1 MRASADLPLFSSY
14 LESGQLILT
23 PGKRLARQITY
34 SWLSQL
40 THTVARPPSV
50 QPVDAWLEQQWR
62 NAVESGRLPAAQ
74 LLSPLQEQAL
84 WQYVVREDMEK
95 RGSFSLSHPKSAALR
110 AQSAWHKLLMHNAEG
125 IQSLWDFFKYDDDCA
140 VFASWVGVF
149 SEQLSARGA
158 ITRYQAYQQLR
169 TVTPEERPCV
179 ALYPYPALPPLTSN
193 VLDHL
198 CEVTRLHPAINT
210 QNPCKVVEFST
221 REDELWAVARW
232 ARDQSEKGL
241 QRIGIVLLDM
251 ATDREPLEYHLREVF
266 DCLDAS
272 YNDLPVNFSTGM
284 PLASTPMYRDLLLAL
299 EWEVRPITS
308 HQWLSLV
315 RSPYLEVSSAGHERL
330 QLISAQFRSG
340 SHSITIEQGLH
351 LGVMFAPEIK
361 LTEILR
367 CTKSDRA
374 TIGMKS
380 LAEWA
385 EVIRHRIALWG
396 WPYRSGLDS
405 IEYQQLSHLEDSFD
419 ALATL
424 ATVLP
429 HQHFSRALHYWR
441 ECLAATMFQPK
452 TPQDSI
458 QVLGPLE
465 ALGGQF
471 DAMWVCGAQQH
482 VFPTPRR
489 LEPFIPAA
497 IQKQLRL
504 SSFDDAL
511 LREEADTML
520 SAWIAGSAEVTASYH
535 CWDQDSPRYPSEL
548 LPPATPSAGRVAQF
562 PSTWTL
568 DRITEPMPAEPPLV
582 VNSDSQIGGAS
593 LIKDQAACPFRAF
606 IKHRFRPTEIAD
618 PVIGLSA
625 AERGALFHDALFHFW
640 RHIQSQSQLLRL
652 DDTEL
657 SALIDSAVTEAMAAM
672 ERSCEGRGFSLRER
686 VGASCWDLEKEV
698 LLRVM
703 AEWMELEKS
712 RKEPFVVDQ
721 LEVEHSLT
729 LGNVTLSLRPDRI
742 DRMEA
747 GGSVVIDYKSRAP
760 AKTHWLGDKP
770 QEPQLPLY
778 TLLDEDIEGIAF
790 GELSVSD
797 PVKLVALSERY
808 TLTNREAPPL
818 SKQTDGFAENW
829 PALTRRWKEVLEH
842 LAADFAQGEA
852 TVDPTPTA
860 CQYCA
865 LSSVCRIQHVDYA
878 DEPRE
883 ESRS

>member
-1 MRASADLPLFSSY
+1 
-14 LESGQLILT
+14 
-23 PGKRLARQITY
+23 
-34 SWLSQL
+34 
-40 THTVARPPSV
+40 
-50 QPVDAWLEQQWR
+50 
-62 NAVESGRLPAAQ
+62 
-74 LLSPLQEQAL
+74 
-84 WQYVVREDMEK
+84 
-95 RGSFSLSHPKSAALR
+95 
-110 AQSAWHKLLMHNAEG
+110 
-125 IQSLWDFFKYDDDCA
+125 
-140 VFASWVGVF
+140 
-149 SEQLSARGA
+149 
-158 ITRYQAYQQLR
+158 
-169 TVTPEERPCV
+169 
-179 ALYPYPALPPLTSN
+179 
-193 VLDHL
+193 
-198 CEVTRLHPAINT
+198 
-210 QNPCKVVEFST
+210 
-221 REDELWAVARW
+221 
-232 ARDQSEKGL
+232 
-241 QRIGIVLLDM
+241 
-251 ATDREPLEYHLREVF
+251 
-266 DCLDAS
+266 
-272 YNDLPVNFSTGM
+272 
-284 PLASTPMYRDLLLAL
+284 
-299 EWEVRPITS
+299 
-308 HQWLSLV
+308 
-315 RSPYLEVSSAGHERL
+315 
-330 QLISAQFRSG
+330 
-340 SHSITIEQGLH
+340 
-351 LGVMFAPEIK
+351 
-361 LTEILR
+361 
-367 CTKSDRA
+367 
-374 TIGMKS
+374 
-380 LAEWA
+380 
-385 EVIRHRIALWG
+385 
-396 WPYRSGLDS
+396 
-405 IEYQQLSHLEDSFD
+405 
-419 ALATL
+419 
-424 ATVLP
+424 
-429 HQHFSRALHYWR
+429 
-441 ECLAATMFQPK
+441 
-452 TPQDSI
+452 
-458 QVLGPLE
+458 
-465 ALGGQF
+465 
-471 DAMWVCGAQQH
+471 
-482 VFPTPRR
+482 
-489 LEPFIPAA
+489 
-497 IQKQLRL
+497 
-504 SSFDDAL
+504 
-511 LREEADTML
+511 ML
-520 SAWIAGSAEVTASYH
+520 SAWMAGSAEVTASYH
-535 CWDQDSPRYPSEL
+535 CWDQDLPRYPSEL
-548 LPPATPSAGRVAQF
+548 LSPATPSAGRVAQF

-640 RHIQSQSQLLRL
+640 RHIQSQSQLLLL

-703 AEWMELEKS
+703 AEWMALEKS

-790 GELSVSD
+790 GELSASD

-818 SKQTDGFAENW
+818 SKQTDGFAEDW

-860 CQYCA
+860 CQYCS

-883 ESRS
+883 ESKS

>member
-284 PLASTPMYRDLLLAL
+284 PLASTPIYRDLLLAL

-535 CWDQDSPRYPSEL
+535 CWDQDLPRYPSEL

>member
-179 ALYPYPALPPLTSN
+179 ALYPYPTLPPLTSN

-308 HQWLSLV
+308 HQWLSLL

-535 CWDQDSPRYPSEL
+535 CWDQDLPRYPSEL

>member
-23 PGKRLARQITY
+23 PGKRLARQITH

-62 NAVESGRLPAAQ
+62 NAVESGRLPAAL

-232 ARDQSEKGL
+232 ARSQSENGL

-251 ATDREPLEYHLREVF
+251 ATDRGPLEYHLREVF

-308 HQWLSLV
+308 HQWLSLL
-315 RSPYLEVSSAGHERL
+315 RSPYLAVSSAGHEHL

-340 SHSITIEQGLH
+340 SHSITTEQGLH
-351 LGVMFAPEIK
+351 LGVMFAPEMK

-374 TIGMKS
+374 TTGIKS

-497 IQKQLRL
+497 IQKQLQL
-504 SSFDDAL
+504 PSFDDAL

-520 SAWIAGSAEVTASYH
+520 SAWTAGSAEITASYH
-535 CWDQDSPRYPSEL
+535 CWDQDLPRYPSEL
-548 LPPATPSAGRVAQF
+548 LSPATPSAGRVAQF

-568 DRITEPMPAEPPLV
+568 DRITEPMPAEPPLA

-640 RHIQSQSQLLRL
+640 RHIQSQSQLLLL
-652 DDTEL
+652 DDAEL
-657 SALIDSAVTEAMAAM
+657 SALIDSAVTEAMVAM

-703 AEWMELEKS
+703 AEWMALEKS

-797 PVKLVALSERY
+797 PAKLVALSERY

-860 CQYCA
+860 CQYCS

>member
-1 MRASADLPLFSSY
+1 MRASADLPLFSPY

-23 PGKRLARQITY
+23 PGKRLARQIIR
-34 SWLSQL
+34 SWLSEL
-40 THTVARPPSV
+40 TNTVARPPSV

-62 NAVESGRLPAAQ
+62 NAIEAGRLPAAQ

-84 WQYVVREDMEK
+84 WQHVVREDMEK
-95 RGSFSLSHPKSAALR
+95 RGGFSLSHPKSAALR
-110 AQSAWHKLLMHNAEG
+110 AQSAWHKLLMHNAER
-125 IQSLWDFFKYDDDCA
+125 IQNLWSFFEYDDDCD
-140 VFASWVGVF
+140 VFASWVSLF
-149 SEQLSARGA
+149 SKQLATRGA
-158 ITRYQAYQQLR
+158 ITRYQAYQQLC
-169 TVTPEERPCV
+169 TVTPEEKPSV

-193 VLDHL
+193 VLEHL
-198 CEVTRLHPAINT
+198 CQVTRLHPSRDN
-210 QNPCKVVEFST
+210 QNPCKVAEFST
-221 REDELWAVARW
+221 REEELWAVARW
-232 ARDQSEKGL
+232 ARDQSENGL

-251 ATDREPLEYHLREVF
+251 ATDRGPLEYHLREVF

-299 EWEVRPITS
+299 EWEVRPLTS
-308 HQWLSLV
+308 HQWLSLL
-315 RSPYLEVSSAGHERL
+315 RSPYLEVSSAGHEHL

-340 SHSITIEQGLH
+340 SHSIKIEQGLH
-351 LGVMFAPEIK
+351 LGVMFAPEMK

-367 CTKSDRA
+367 RTKSDRA
-374 TIGMKS
+374 TSGIKS

-385 EVIRHRIALWG
+385 EVIRYRIALWR
-396 WPYRSGLDS
+396 WPCRSGLDS

-429 HQHFSRALHYWR
+429 HQHYSRALHYWR

-452 TPQDSI
+452 TPEDSI

-497 IQKQLRL
+497 IQKQLQL
-504 SSFDDAL
+504 TGFDDARL
-511 LREEADTML
+511 KEEADTML
-520 SAWIAGSAEVTASYH
+520 SAWIAGSAKIIASYH
-535 CWDQDSPRYPSEL
+535 CWDQDLPRYPSEL
-548 LPPATPSAGRVAQF
+548 LPPATPSAERVAHF
-562 PSTWTL
+562 PSAWAL
-568 DRITEPMPAEPPLV
+568 DRITEPMPAEPPLA

-606 IKHRFRPTEIAD
+606 IKHRFRPTEVSD

-640 RHIQSQSQLLRL
+640 RHVHSQSQLLL
-652 DDTEL
+652 LNDTEL
-657 SALIDSAVTEAMAAM
+657 SAQVDSAVTEAMATI
-672 ERSCEGRGFSLRER
+672 ERSCEGHGFSLRER
-686 VGASCWDLEKEV
+686 VGASCWDLEKQV

-703 AEWMELEKS
+703 AEWMALEKS
-712 RKEPFVVDQ
+712 RKEPFFVDQ
-721 LEVEHSLT
+721 LEIEHTLT
-729 LGNVTLSLRPDRI
+729 LGNMTLSLRPDRI

-747 GGSVVIDYKSRAP
+747 GGSLVIDYKSRAP

-778 TLLDEDIEGIAF
+778 TLLDEDIQGIAF

-797 PVKLVALSERY
+797 PVKIVALGERY
-808 TLTNREAPPL
+808 TLANRETPPL
-818 SKQTDGFAENW
+818 SRQTEGFADDW
-829 PALTRRWKEVLEH
+829 PTLTRRWKEVLER

-852 TVDPTPTA
+852 AVDPTPTA
-860 CQYCA
+860 CQYCS
-865 LSSVCRIQHVDYA
+865 LSPVCRIQHVDYA
-878 DEPRE
+878 DERSE
-883 ESRS
+883 EARS